1 MLAEIF
7 SEWGI
12 IILVVAVVILFGST
26 QLPKFARSLGSAQS
40 EFKKGMADGAKDSDA
55 KDSSSEQTASEA
67 KSTDAKE

>member
-12 IILVVAVVILFGST
+12 IILVVAIVILFGST

-40 EFKKGMADGAKDSDA
+40 EFKKGMAEGAKEGEA
-55 KDSSSEQTASEA
+55 KDAGSGSSASDT
-67 KSTDAKE
+67 KSADAKE